1 MGHLHLKVK
10 VKVYFELISCK
21 GKSSKIA
28 ESGSIL
34 SEQACINV
42 NSNPEASP
50 QAQYK
55 VEGVPKKE

>member
-1 MGHLHLKVK
+1 VK

-42 NSNPEASP
+42 NGNPEASP
-50 QAQYK
+50 QAQCK
-55 VEGVPKKE
+55 VEGVQKKRKK